1 MNLTQREKQTIVAGA
16 VLFGLIVAFQ
26 VFVRPAIGR
35 LRTLRRVVSDKQQL
49 LGELRAKSEQ
59 YNTISG
65 ELERMRLEMGRQ
77 PEERKILSFVERI
90 QKDSGL
96 IQNVVYMKPSAM
108 TVKDVYEQKTIEIKL
123 QSITLDQLIQFLLKI
138 ESSEFTV
145 GFRTLEIKRSLRDS
159 GLLDTTIQLVSLSSI
174 GSDY

>member
-1 MNLTQREKQTIVAGA
+1 MNLTQREKQTIAAGA
-16 VLFGLIVAFQ
+16 ILFGLIVVFQ
-26 VFVRPAIGR
+26 IFVRPAIGR

-59 YNTISG
+59 YKTVSG
-65 ELERMRLEMGRQ
+65 ELEKIRLEMERK

-96 IQNVVYMKPSAM
+96 MQKVVYMKPSAM
-108 TVKDVYEQKTIEIKL
+108 TVKDIYEQKTIEIKF
-123 QSITLDQLIQFLLKI
+123 QSITLNQLIQFLLKI
-138 ESSEFTV
+138 ESSEFTI
-145 GFRTLEIKRSLRDS
+145 GIRTLEIKRGLRDS

-174 GSDY
+174 GFD

>member
-1 MNLTQREKQTIVAGA
+1 MNLTQREKQTITAGA
-16 VLFGLIVAFQ
+16 ILFGLIVVFQ
-26 VFVRPAIGR
+26 IFVRPAIGR

-65 ELERMRLEMGRQ
+65 ELEKIRLEMERK

-96 IQNVVYMKPSAM
+96 MQKVVYMKPSAM
-108 TVKDVYEQKTIEIKL
+108 TVKDVYEQNTIEIKL

-138 ESSEFTV
+138 ESSEFTI
-145 GFRTLEIKRSLRDS
+145 GIRTLEIKCGLRDS
-159 GLLDTTIQLVSLSSI
+159 ALLDTTIQLVSLSSI
-174 GSDY
+174 GSD